1 MERKR
6 RAPQRTCVVCRSVLP
21 KRSLMRVVRTPEGR
35 VVLDPR
41 GKVSGR
47 GAYLCVRQDCFA
59 GKRAREAISRALQV
73 GLGEADWTALVEE
86 LKGLA
91 SERSSAL
98 SRDDE

>member
-1 MERKR
+1 MESKR
-6 RAPQRTCVVCRSVLP
+6 RAPQRTCVVCRSVQP

-41 GKVSGR
+41 GKLSGR
-47 GAYLCVRQDCFA
+47 GAYLCVRQDCF
-59 GKRAREAISRALQV
+59 GSKRARDAIARALQV
-73 GLGEADWTALVEE
+73 SLGEADWTALTDE

-98 SRDDE
+98 SREDE

>member
-1 MERKR
+1 
-6 RAPQRTCVVCRSVLP
+6 
-21 KRSLMRVVRTPEGR
+21 
-35 VVLDPR
+35 
-41 GKVSGR
+41 VSGR